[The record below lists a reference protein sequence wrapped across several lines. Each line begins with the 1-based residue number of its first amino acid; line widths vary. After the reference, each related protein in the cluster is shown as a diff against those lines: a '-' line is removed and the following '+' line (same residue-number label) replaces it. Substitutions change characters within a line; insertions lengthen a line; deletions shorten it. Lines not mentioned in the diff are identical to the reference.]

1 MLPLLQPNSQLCL
14 WGPDLHPRLAS
25 TLVKPPPPSG
35 VNSSSVLKQLL
46 PGATPC
52 LLRLHPS
59 PKLQIRSPKP
69 PTALPTHWMSF
80 GSFRPFLWGSS
91 HTYIVTLAAA
101 SLGQTLP
108 ALCLHRS
115 HLSCLFQPSAL
126 PLLPHAAPQLSGQH
140 PQPKAFDCLPTA
152 YGVRH
157 RKPCLKQSRPQYVN
171 PALLALPNALPSV
184 QKCS

>member
-25 TLVKPPPPSG
+25 TLVKPPPASG

-69 PTALPTHWMSF
+69 PTALPTHWISF
-80 GSFRPFLWGSS
+80 GSFRPVLWGSS
-91 HTYIVTLAAA
+91 HTYIVTLVRH
-101 SLGQTLP
+101 S
-108 ALCLHRS
+108 
-115 HLSCLFQPSAL
+115 QPSASTGATSL
-126 PLLPHAAPQLSGQH
+126 VYSNPVPSPCSLMLLPSSLASTPSPKPLIAS
-140 PQPKAFDCLPTA
+140 PQPMESGT
-152 YGVRH
+152 G
-157 RKPCLKQSRPQYVN
+157 N
-171 PALLALPNALPSV
+171 LA
-184 QKCS
+184 